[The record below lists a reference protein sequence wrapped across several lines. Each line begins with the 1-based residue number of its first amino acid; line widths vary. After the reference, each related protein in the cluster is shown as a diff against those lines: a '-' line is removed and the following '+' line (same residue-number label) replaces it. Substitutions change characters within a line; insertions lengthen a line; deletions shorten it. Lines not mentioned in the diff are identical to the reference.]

1 MFIVVEGPNG
11 AGKTSLIKALAELG
25 YKTLSSPNGTPL
37 AKMLRPAARGAA
49 PWEDIDPMVQFMLFS
64 AARYDEYTR
73 LVHES
78 RDIVVAD
85 RWWTST
91 YVYQCKL
98 QGIPVPFME
107 YTIHPNEK
115 VDMVI
120 MLDADDDILIER
132 AVSERKNNPSHGNCR
147 WTTENDSIKQMAALY
162 RKELAPYLISRG
174 INVEKVNT
182 NGMNKEQVV
191 DFVINKIKVLQEGV
205 LV

>member
-1 MFIVVEGPNG
+1 
-11 AGKTSLIKALAELG
+11 
-25 YKTLSSPNGTPL
+25 
-37 AKMLRPAARGAA
+37 
-49 PWEDIDPMVQFMLFS
+49 
-64 AARYDEYTR
+64 
-73 LVHES
+73 
-78 RDIVVAD
+78 
-85 RWWTST
+85 
-91 YVYQCKL
+91 
-98 QGIPVPFME
+98 ME